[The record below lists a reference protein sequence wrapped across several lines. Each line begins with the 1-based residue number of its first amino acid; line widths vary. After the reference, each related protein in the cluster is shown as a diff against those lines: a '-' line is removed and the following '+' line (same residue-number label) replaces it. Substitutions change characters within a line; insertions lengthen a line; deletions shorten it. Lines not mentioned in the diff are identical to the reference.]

1 MITGYPS
8 EAADNSQFSSL
19 SGSGSNRCEEGATEG
34 GTNVENTS
42 LDQRGTSYSAEGG
55 AVGGNQSSTLEQNT
69 GHSAPATPFSD
80 EDIAQNVSP
89 CPKGT
94 STLGDSTVSSDANLH
109 GPQQLPTIP
118 PDGSLP
124 DQFTVN
130 PSANGID
137 GSGSLMV
144 DGNQDFEERGTA
156 VSDEHLVA
164 GSEEQLS
171 VSSNSSSH
179 SDDSTSGK

>member
-1 MITGYPS
+1 MKQLIIH
-8 EAADNSQFSSL
+8 NSAHCQGL
-19 SGSGSNRCEEGATEG
+19 EVTDVKRELLRVVLMLKILPWINA
-34 GTNVENTS
+34 
-42 LDQRGTSYSAEGG
+42 GTSYSAEGG

-144 DGNQDFEERGTA
+144 DGNQGFEERGTA

-171 VSSNSSSH
+171 VSSNISSH

>member
-1 MITGYPS
+1 MLL
-8 EAADNSQFSSL
+8 Q
-19 SGSGSNRCEEGATEG
+19 
-34 GTNVENTS
+34 
-42 LDQRGTSYSAEGG
+42 
-55 AVGGNQSSTLEQNT
+55 
-69 GHSAPATPFSD
+69 
-80 EDIAQNVSP
+80 
-89 CPKGT
+89 
-94 STLGDSTVSSDANLH
+94 DSTVSSDANLH